1 MADRPRI
8 IVSTLDVQRIETL
21 LEKQD
26 QTHPVVE
33 LLWEELERA
42 ETLEPDAIPPT
53 VVTMRST
60 VRFLATRSGKE
71 MELTLCY
78 PQDIDGSPGK
88 VSILAPVG
96 SALLGLSVGQ
106 EIDWPTPGGA
116 SERYRIVEITYQP
129 ERAGELHR

>member
-1 MADRPRI
+1 MAERPRI
-8 IVSTLDVQRIETL
+8 VVSSLDVQRIETL
-21 LEKQD
+21 LEQQD
-26 QTHPVVE
+26 QNHPVVE

-42 ETLEPDAIPPT
+42 QIVKPEEVPPT

-60 VRFLATRSGKE
+60 VRFLAERSGKE

-78 PQDIDGSPGK
+78 PSDIDGSPGK

-116 SERYRIVEITYQP
+116 SERYRIVDITYQP